1 MIRTITRKEGFLKLY
16 RSLPSIAIR
25 TISFD
30 VVNLL
35 LFGRALDL
43 VHRRMEN
50 QKKTRVNEILKFIFT
65 IFLQDLIDFIS
76 IWSNHNLWLCKFQ
89 FHQFFATIIAG
100 YTAGAFA
107 AFITYPLDTIAVEL
121 NRSPEYSVKQG
132 RLKILTQN

>member
-1 MIRTITRKEGFLKLY
+1 MFQMMRNITKNEGFLKLY

-50 QKKTRVNEILKFIFT
+50 QKKTRVNEL
-65 IFLQDLIDFIS
+65 L
-76 IWSNHNLWLCKFQ
+76 
-89 FHQFFATIIAG
+89 
-100 YTAGAFA
+100 
-107 AFITYPLDTIAVEL
+107 
-121 NRSPEYSVKQG
+121 R
-132 RLKILTQN
+132 